1 MKKFQHVV
9 YCQFAIDVEVEVC
22 GSASRI
28 KPHFT
33 HIYPR
38 HATIKQFPSF
48 EHHCLVLMPK
58 VDDVNECPIRG
69 TVLSS
74 FCHGSADGL
83 A

>member
-9 YCQFAIDVEVEVC
+9 YCQFAIGVEVEVC

-38 HATIKQFPSF
+38 RATIKQFPSF
-48 EHHCLVLMPK
+48 EHHCPVLMPK
-58 VDDVNECPIRG
+58 VDDVNEVRWS
-69 TVLSS
+69 TETDT
-74 FCHGSADGL
+74 SAPGATQL
-83 A
+83 